1 MSERFTTAQ
10 LKAFAQRDR
19 RMAAYAAEHW
29 NVHRC
34 LFCRRCVLG
43 AMWHPECD
51 EQEGM
56 AHHG

>member
-1 MSERFTTAQ
+1 VTARLTTAQ

-34 LFCRRCVLG
+34 VFCGKCLKG
-43 AMWHPECD
+43 AMWHAECEE
-51 EQEGM
+51 EQ
-56 AHHG
+56 